1 MQPLANH
8 CDVSL
13 STIATFSFVYK
24 ELYAASN
31 HKKKPE
37 NNKIYKENRK
47 NKMSLVKD
55 HQKPLQM
62 IHKHENVSLVFKKLS
77 NI

>member
-1 MQPLANH
+1 MFHCQPLQH
-8 CDVSL
+8 LV
-13 STIATFSFVYK
+13 
-24 ELYAASN
+24 LYIKN
-31 HKKKPE
+31 CMQRRIIKKKPE